1 MMQQLE
7 ALADACNV
15 CVCVRVCL
23 CVCVCVCVYL
33 SANLISEKC
42 SR

>member
-15 CVCVRVCL
+15 CVCVCVCL